1 MRLAQEVRPELR
13 RICCCTKHSCSTNAQ
28 GRPRESRFTK
38 YGRYETK
45 STDYYH
51 YLRGYGCPICLKPFQ
66 KIIHRRMVVK
76 KVVRDIVQAVLMPER
91 QEGRRRWRMAAE
103 AMRAEAVRRVVA
115 AVVKAVLEAADA
127 NV

>member
-13 RICCCTKHSCSTNAQ
+13 RICCCTNHSCSKNAQ
-28 GRPRESRFTK
+28 GRPTKSDWDRE
-38 YGRYETK
+38 GRYETM
-45 STDYYH
+45 STDYDH
-51 YLRGYGCPICLKPFQ
+51 DLRGYGCPICLKPFQ